1 MEREKL
7 YKIDTKGK
15 VRVWWIE
22 YTDEAYRTHS
32 GQLGGAIVTSGWQY
46 TREKN
51 VGKINATT
59 IPEQIVAEVASRYEV
74 RQYQGKYHPSIEEAK
89 TVGAKFI
96 ECMLAEKFNPKKNKD
111 YPYFSQPK
119 LDGVRCL
126 VSEEGMQTRNGKE
139 FVSSPH
145 IQEILAAFFEEYPGY
160 ILDGELYNHDL
171 KHDFEK
177 IISLARKTKPTEADL
192 LESREMVQYHI
203 YDVITPNEMNYEDR
217 KEFLNKNVGNLYGPS
232 IQLVPTSLVKDFE
245 ESRTKLA
252 EYLEA
257 GYEGQM
263 LRTPKSIYEHRRSK
277 NLLKDKEFED
287 GEYEIVDIIEG
298 KGNWSGYAKAAIIKL
313 EDGSTQQAGM
323 RGNFAQAKKILE
335 EKDQYVGTE
344 VTVRSQNRTA
354 DGKLRFPVITFFWK
368 GKRDL

>member
-22 YTDEAYRTHS
+22 YTEESYRTHS

-51 VGKINATT
+51 VGKVNATT

-74 RQYQGKYHPSIEEAK
+74 RQYQGKYHPTIDEAK
-89 TVGAKFI
+89 SVGAKFI
-96 ECMLAEKFNPKKNKD
+96 ECMLAEKFNPKKNTD

-126 VSEEGMQTRNGKE
+126 VSEDGMQTRNGKE

-145 IQEILAAFFEEYPGY
+145 IQEILAGFFEEFPDV
-160 ILDGELYNHDL
+160 ILDGELYNHSL
-171 KHDFEK
+171 KNDFEK
-177 IISLARKTKPTEADL
+177 IISLARKTKPTPQDI
-192 LESREMVQYHI
+192 LESRDMVQYHI
-203 YDVITPNEMNYEDR
+203 YDVITEEPMTYEQR
-217 KEFLNKNVGNLYGPS
+217 KAFLHENIHSKYFPMV
-232 IQLVPTSLVKDFE
+232 QLVETSVANNLE
-245 ESRTKLA
+245 ESRNKLA
-252 EYLEA
+252 EYLES

-263 LRTPKSIYEHRRSK
+263 LRINNSPYEHRRSRS
-277 NLLKDKEFED
+277 LLKDKEFED
-287 GEYEIVDIIEG
+287 DEYVIVEIIEG
-298 KGNWSGYAKAAIIKL
+298 KGNWSGYAKAAIIRLK
-313 EDGSTQQAGM
+313 DGSTQQAGM
-323 RGNFAQAKKILE
+323 RGNFAMAKKMLE
-335 EKDQYVGTE
+335 EKESYIGTD
-344 VTVRSQNRTA
+344 VTVRYQNKTS
-354 DGKLRFPVITFFWK
+354 DGKLRFPVIVAFWK